1 MADRFELIA
10 RKQEVQRK
18 ISRARGELERE
29 RRPEIEKPDRK
40 RIDKLETELERL
52 MAQEYSLRLA
62 IDRSDPS
69 ARG

>member
-1 MADRFELIA
+1 MMADRFELIA

-18 ISRARGELERE
+18 ISRARRELERE
-29 RRPEIEKPDRK
+29 RRPDIEKPDFK

-62 IDRSDPS
+62 IDRSGPS
-69 ARG
+69 A